1 MKKYISIEDYF
12 KEQNNVKVQKKLLKN
27 IIFILCLLI
36 FIFSIYT
43 ILNWQINNSKIR
55 QINDEINQIID
66 IKNNNENQ
74 QLVNPPNNL
83 NDNYFYY
90 INFPFLAVNFS
101 ELLLKNN
108 NTVGFIKINNTLV
121 NYPVVQASDNEF
133 YLNHSFDKSEN
144 KAGWIFLDYRGN
156 LVDLV
161 DNNVIYGHSRLDAT
175 LFGSLN
181 QVLTS
186 DWQNN
191 KDNYVI
197 YLSTLKENMLFQIF
211 SIYTIPKESYYITP
225 NFSSIEKKKIWLNE
239 MKKRNLA
246 PIDTLVNVNDKILT
260 LSTCQNNY
268 GGRIVIHSKL
278 IKKQK
283 NNEGI

>member
-12 KEQNNVKVQKKLLKN
+12 KEQNNIKVQKKLLKN

-36 FIFSIYT
+36 LIFSIYN

-55 QINDEINQIID
+55 QINNEINEIID
-66 IKNNNENQ
+66 IKNNSEEQ

-90 INFPFLAVNFS
+90 INFPFFSVNFS
-101 ELLLKNN
+101 KLLLKNN
-108 NTVGFIKINNTLV
+108 NTVGYIKISNTAV
-121 NYPVVQASDNEF
+121 NYPVVQAYDNEF

-144 KAGWIFLDYRGN
+144 KAGWIFLDFRGN
-156 LVDLV
+156 LIDLV
-161 DNNVIYGHSRLDAT
+161 DNNVIYGHSRLDGT

-181 QVLTS
+181 NVLTS
-186 DWQNN
+186 NWQDN

-225 NFSSIEKKKIWLNE
+225 NFASIEKKKVWLNE
-239 MKKRNLA
+239 MKKRNVA
-246 PIDTLVNVNDKILT
+246 PINTLVNENDKILT

-278 IKKQK
+278 IKKQI
-283 NNEGI
+283 NMAL

>member
-12 KEQNNVKVQKKLLKN
+12 KEQNNIKLQKKPLKN

-55 QINDEINQIID
+55 QINNEINEIID

-74 QLVNPPNNL
+74 QLVNPPNSL

-108 NTVGFIKINNTLV
+108 NTVGFIKINNTVV
-121 NYPVVQASDNEF
+121 NYPIVQASDNEF

-161 DNNVIYGHSRLDAT
+161 DNNVIYGHSRLDGT

-181 QVLTS
+181 RVLTS

-211 SIYTIPKESYYITP
+211 SIYTIPKEYYYITP
-225 NFSSIEKKKIWLNE
+225 NFANIEKKKVWLNE

>member
-12 KEQNNVKVQKKLLKN
+12 KEQNNVKAQKKLLKN

-55 QINDEINQIID
+55 QINNEINEIID

-90 INFPFLAVNFS
+90 INFPFLTVNFS
-101 ELLLKNN
+101 KLLLKNN
-108 NTVGFIKINNTLV
+108 NTVGYIKINNTAV
-121 NYPVVQASDNEF
+121 NYPVVQGSDNEF

-144 KAGWIFLDYRGN
+144 KAGWIFLDFRGN
-156 LVDLV
+156 LIDLV

-181 QVLTS
+181 LVLTS
-186 DWQNN
+186 EWQNN

-225 NFSSIEKKKIWLNE
+225 NFASIEKKKNWLNE
-239 MKKRNLA
+239 MKKRNVA
-246 PIDTLVNVNDKILT
+246 PIDTLVNENDKILT

-268 GGRIVIHSKL
+268 GGRIVVHSKL

-283 NNEGI
+283 NT

>member
-12 KEQNNVKVQKKLLKN
+12 KEQNNVKAQKKLLKN

-55 QINDEINQIID
+55 QINNEINEIID

-90 INFPFLAVNFS
+90 INFPFLTVNFS
-101 ELLLKNN
+101 KLLLKNN
-108 NTVGFIKINNTLV
+108 NTVGYIKINNTAV
-121 NYPVVQASDNEF
+121 NYPVVQGSDNEF

-144 KAGWIFLDYRGN
+144 KAGWIFLDFRGN
-156 LVDLV
+156 LIDLV
-161 DNNVIYGHSRLDAT
+161 DNNVIYGHSRLDGT

-181 QVLTS
+181 NVLTS
-186 DWQNN
+186 NWQDN

-225 NFSSIEKKKIWLNE
+225 NFASIEKKKVWLNE
-239 MKKRNLA
+239 MKKRNVA
-246 PIDTLVNVNDKILT
+246 PINTLVNENDKILT

-283 NNEGI
+283 NIAL

>member
-12 KEQNNVKVQKKLLKN
+12 KEQNNIKLQKKSLKN
-27 IIFILCLLI
+27 TIFILCLFI

-43 ILNWQINNSKIR
+43 ILNWQVNNSKIR
-55 QINDEINQIID
+55 QINKEINEIID

-108 NTVGFIKINNTLV
+108 NTVGYIKISNTVV

-156 LVDLV
+156 LIDLV
-161 DNNVIYGHSRLDAT
+161 DNNVIYGHSRLDGT

-181 QVLTS
+181 NVLTS
-186 DWQNN
+186 NWQDN

-225 NFSSIEKKKIWLNE
+225 NFASIEKKKVWLNE
-239 MKKRNLA
+239 MKKRNVA
-246 PIDTLVNVNDKILT
+246 PINTLVNENDKILT

-283 NNEGI
+283 NIAL

>member
-12 KEQNNVKVQKKLLKN
+12 KEQNNVKEQKKLLKN

-43 ILNWQINNSKIR
+43 ILNWQSNNSKIR
-55 QINDEINQIID
+55 QINNEINEIID
-66 IKNNNENQ
+66 IKNNNEDQ
-74 QLVNPPNNL
+74 QLVNPPSNL

-90 INFPFLAVNFS
+90 INFPFLTVNFS
-101 ELLLKNN
+101 KLLLKNN
-108 NTVGFIKINNTLV
+108 NTVGFIKISNTAV
-121 NYPVVQASDNEF
+121 NYPVVQASDNEY

-144 KAGWIFLDYRGN
+144 KAGWIFLDFRGN
-156 LVDLV
+156 LIDLI
-161 DNNVIYGHSRLDAT
+161 DNNVIYGHSRLDGT
-175 LFGSLN
+175 LFGSLSH
-181 QVLTS
+181 VLTS
-186 DWQNN
+186 DWQDNI
-191 KDNYVI
+191 DNYVI
-197 YLSTLKENMLFQIF
+197 YLSTLKENMIFQIF

-225 NFSSIEKKKIWLNE
+225 NFASIEKKKVWLNE
-239 MKKRNLA
+239 MKKRNVA
-246 PIDTLVNVNDKILT
+246 PIDTLVNENDKILT

-283 NNEGI
+283 NIAL

>member
-12 KEQNNVKVQKKLLKN
+12 KEQNNIARKKSLKN

-74 QLVNPPNNL
+74 QLINPPNNL

-90 INFPFLAVNFS
+90 INLPFLTVNFS
-101 ELLLKNN
+101 KLLLKNN
-108 NTVGFIKINNTLV
+108 NTVGYIKISNTAV
-121 NYPVVQASDNEF
+121 NYPVVQAYDNEF

-161 DNNVIYGHSRLDAT
+161 DNNVIYGHSRLDGT
-175 LFGSLN
+175 LFGSLSR
-181 QVLTS
+181 VLTS
-186 DWQNN
+186 DWQEN

-197 YLSTLKENMLFQIF
+197 YLSTLNENMLFQIF

-225 NFSSIEKKKIWLNE
+225 NFASIEKKKVWLDE
-239 MKKRNLA
+239 IKKRNVA
-246 PIDTLVNVNDKILT
+246 PIDTLVNENDKILT

-268 GGRIVIHSKL
+268 GGRIVIHAKL

-283 NNEGI
+283 NIAL

>member
-12 KEQNNVKVQKKLLKN
+12 KEQNNGKGQKKLLKN
-27 IIFILCLLI
+27 IIFILCVLI

-55 QINDEINQIID
+55 QINNEINEIID

-108 NTVGFIKINNTLV
+108 NTVGYIKISNTAV

-144 KAGWIFLDYRGN
+144 KAGWIFLDFRGN
-156 LVDLV
+156 LIDLV
-161 DNNVIYGHSRLDAT
+161 DNNVIYGHSRLDGT
-175 LFGSLN
+175 LFGSLSR
-181 QVLTS
+181 VLTS
-186 DWQNN
+186 DWQDN

-225 NFSSIEKKKIWLNE
+225 NFASIEKKKVWLNE
-239 MKKRNLA
+239 MKKRNVA

-283 NNEGI
+283 NT

>member
-12 KEQNNVKVQKKLLKN
+12 KEQNNIKVQKKLLKN

-36 FIFSIYT
+36 LIFSIYN

-55 QINDEINQIID
+55 QINNEINEIID
-66 IKNNNENQ
+66 IKNNNEDQ

-90 INFPFLAVNFS
+90 INFPFFSVNFS
-101 ELLLKNN
+101 KLLLKNN
-108 NTVGFIKINNTLV
+108 NTVGFIKISNTHV
-121 NYPVVQASDNEF
+121 NYPVVQTSDNEF

-144 KAGWIFLDYRGN
+144 KAGWIFLDFRGN
-156 LVDLV
+156 LIDLV
-161 DNNVIYGHSRLDAT
+161 DNNVIYGHSRLDGT

-181 QVLTS
+181 NVLTS
-186 DWQNN
+186 NWQDN

-225 NFSSIEKKKIWLNE
+225 NFASIEKKKVWLNE
-239 MKKRNLA
+239 MKKRNVA
-246 PIDTLVNVNDKILT
+246 PINTLVNENDKILT

-283 NNEGI
+283 NIAL

>member
-12 KEQNNVKVQKKLLKN
+12 KEQNYVKVSKKLLKN

-43 ILNWQINNSKIR
+43 ILNWQVNNSKIR
-55 QINDEINQIID
+55 QINSEIEEIID

-90 INFPFLAVNFS
+90 INFPFLTVNFS
-101 ELLLKNN
+101 KLLLKNN
-108 NTVGFIKINNTLV
+108 NTVGYIKINNTLV

-133 YLNHSFDKSEN
+133 YLNHSFDKGEN
-144 KAGWIFLDYRGN
+144 KAGWIFLDFRGN
-156 LVDLV
+156 LIDLV
-161 DNNVIYGHSRLDAT
+161 DNNVIYGHSRLDGT

-181 QVLTS
+181 LVLTS
-186 DWQNN
+186 NWQEN

-211 SIYTIPKESYYITP
+211 SIYTIPKEYYYITP
-225 NFSSIEKKKIWLNE
+225 NFSSIEKKEVWLNE

-246 PIDTLVNVNDKILT
+246 PIDTIVNVNDKILT

-283 NNEGI
+283 NNEEI

>member
-12 KEQNNVKVQKKLLKN
+12 KEQNYVKVSKKLLKN

-43 ILNWQINNSKIR
+43 ILNWQVNNSKIR
-55 QINDEINQIID
+55 QINSEIEEIID

-90 INFPFLAVNFS
+90 INFPFLTVNFS
-101 ELLLKNN
+101 KLLLKNN
-108 NTVGFIKINNTLV
+108 NTVGYIKINNTLV

-133 YLNHSFDKSEN
+133 YLNHSFDKGEN
-144 KAGWIFLDYRGN
+144 KAGWIFLDFRGN
-156 LVDLV
+156 LIDLV
-161 DNNVIYGHSRLDAT
+161 DNNVIYGHSRLDGT

-181 QVLTS
+181 NVLTS
-186 DWQNN
+186 NWQDN

-225 NFSSIEKKKIWLNE
+225 NFASIEKKKVWLNE
-239 MKKRNLA
+239 MKKRNVA
-246 PIDTLVNVNDKILT
+246 PINTLVNENDKILT

-283 NNEGI
+283 NIAL

>member
-12 KEQNNVKVQKKLLKN
+12 KEQNYVKVSKKLLKN

-43 ILNWQINNSKIR
+43 ILNWKINNSKIR
-55 QINDEINQIID
+55 QINNEINEIID
-66 IKNNNENQ
+66 IKNNNEDQ

-90 INFPFLAVNFS
+90 INFPFLTVNFS
-101 ELLLKNN
+101 KLLLKNN
-108 NTVGFIKINNTLV
+108 NTVGYIKINNTLV

-133 YLNHSFDKSEN
+133 YLNHSFDKGEN
-144 KAGWIFLDYRGN
+144 KAGWIFLDFRGN
-156 LVDLV
+156 LIDLV
-161 DNNVIYGHSRLDAT
+161 DNNVIYGHSRLDGT

-181 QVLTS
+181 LVLTS
-186 DWQNN
+186 NWQEN

-211 SIYTIPKESYYITP
+211 SIYTIKEESYYIKT
-225 NFSSIEKKKIWLNE
+225 NFNNNIEKQEWIE
-239 MKKRNLA
+239 TMKKRNIA
-246 PIDTLVNVNDKILT
+246 KITTDVNVNDKFLT
-260 LSTCQNNY
+260 LSTCKNRR
-268 GGRIVIHSKL
+268 GERIVVQAKL
-278 IKKQK
+278 IKKQII
-283 NNEGI
+283 N

>member
-12 KEQNNVKVQKKLLKN
+12 KEQNNIKVQKKLLKN

-36 FIFSIYT
+36 LIFSIYN

-55 QINDEINQIID
+55 QINNEINEIID
-66 IKNNNENQ
+66 IKNNSEEQ

-90 INFPFLAVNFS
+90 INFPFFSVNFS
-101 ELLLKNN
+101 KLLLKNN
-108 NTVGFIKINNTLV
+108 NTVGFIKISNTHV
-121 NYPVVQASDNEF
+121 NYPVVQTSDNEF

-144 KAGWIFLDYRGN
+144 KAGWIFLDFRGN
-156 LVDLV
+156 LIDLV
-161 DNNVIYGHSRLDAT
+161 DNNVIYGHSRLDGT

-181 QVLTS
+181 NVLTS
-186 DWQNN
+186 NWQDN

-225 NFSSIEKKKIWLNE
+225 NFASIEKKKVWLNE
-239 MKKRNLA
+239 MKKRNVA
-246 PIDTLVNVNDKILT
+246 PINTLVNENDKILT

-283 NNEGI
+283 NIAL

>member
-12 KEQNNVKVQKKLLKN
+12 KEQNNGKGQKKLLKN
-27 IIFILCLLI
+27 IIFILCVLI

-55 QINDEINQIID
+55 QINNEIKEIID

-90 INFPFLAVNFS
+90 INFPFLTVNFS
-101 ELLLKNN
+101 KLLLKNN
-108 NTVGFIKINNTLV
+108 NTVGYIKINNTAV

-144 KAGWIFLDYRGN
+144 KAGWIFLDFRGN
-156 LVDLV
+156 LIDLI
-161 DNNVIYGHSRLDAT
+161 DNNVIYGHSRLDGT

-181 QVLTS
+181 LVLTS
-186 DWQNN
+186 KWQEN

-211 SIYTIPKESYYITP
+211 SIYTIPKEYYYITP
-225 NFSSIEKKKIWLNE
+225 NFSSIEKKEVWLNE
-239 MKKRNLA
+239 MKKRNVA
-246 PIDTLVNVNDKILT
+246 PIDTLVNENDKILT

-283 NNEGI
+283 NMTL

>member
-12 KEQNNVKVQKKLLKN
+12 KEQNNIKLQKKSLKN
-27 IIFILCLLI
+27 TIFILCLFI

-43 ILNWQINNSKIR
+43 ILNWQSNNSKIR
-55 QINDEINQIID
+55 QINNEINEIID

-90 INFPFLAVNFS
+90 INFPFLTVNFS
-101 ELLLKNN
+101 KLLLKNN
-108 NTVGFIKINNTLV
+108 NTVGYIKINNTLV

-133 YLNHSFDKSEN
+133 YLKHSFDKSEN
-144 KAGWIFLDYRGN
+144 KAGWIFLDFRGN
-156 LVDLV
+156 LIDLV
-161 DNNVIYGHSRLDAT
+161 DNNVIYGHSRLDGT

-181 QVLTS
+181 NVLTS
-186 DWQNN
+186 NWQEN

-211 SIYTIPKESYYITP
+211 SIYTIPKEYYYITP
-225 NFSSIEKKKIWLNE
+225 NFSSIEKKEVWLNE